1 MTILAINTA
10 FPACNIALA
19 RDGTLLAE
27 RYEPMVRG
35 QDARLAGL
43 VDETLIEA
51 GLVMSD
57 LTRIAVVTGPGSFTG
72 VRVGVAFARGLALVL
87 KVHCVGLTSLEAAV
101 SIDQKGDVLATLP
114 AQKRPPELTYWAQ
127 HISDRVGLV
136 PPEELSS
143 EALETRLKALGIAQF
158 SDGKPETMAA
168 TAALKAAALNPA
180 DHPPVPAYVRLP
192 DAVPMAAR

>member
-19 RDGTLLAE
+19 RDGKLLAD

-43 VDETLIEA
+43 VDEMLKDA
-51 GLVMSD
+51 GIGMVD

-87 KVHCVGLTSLEAAV
+87 DVPCVGLTSLEAAIP
-101 SIDQKGDVLATLP
+101 IDMTDDVLATLP
-114 AQKRPPELTYWAQ
+114 AQKRPPELTYWTQ
-127 HISDRVGLV
+127 DISGGLGLV

-143 EALETRLKALGIAQF
+143 DVLASRLSELGVAQF
-158 SDGKPETMAA
+158 PDGAPETMAA
-168 TAALKAAALNPA
+168 IAALKAAALNLA
-180 DHPPVPAYVRLP
+180 DHPPVPVYVRLP
-192 DAVPMAAR
+192 DAVPMAPR